1 MVKPENGGW
10 TSPQVIMAALGMLSM
25 TIGSYLAIQRDDS
38 KEVQADLKDHSRRL
52 TVLETKQNIMWDERG
67 GEAKR

>member
-1 MVKPENGGW
+1 VKQENGGW

-38 KEVQADLKDHSRRL
+38 EQVRAVLNDHARRL
-52 TVLETKQNIMWDERG
+52 AILETRLEYMKGRDAPNSGSE
-67 GEAKR
+67 